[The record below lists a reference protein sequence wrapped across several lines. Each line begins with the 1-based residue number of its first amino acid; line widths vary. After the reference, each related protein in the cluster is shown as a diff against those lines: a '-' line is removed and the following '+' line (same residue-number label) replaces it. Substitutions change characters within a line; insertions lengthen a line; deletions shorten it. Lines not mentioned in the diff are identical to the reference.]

1 MEVSVGEE
9 AVLVDGIEQGALP
22 SQRHLVRLTQ
32 TLGIE
37 FVEGNLLVGA
47 FPKHHLNIKQFQDSI
62 THTHLLSKMTSRCHG
77 VVEVVRAHHCR
88 LLAFNIKSSQIFVKT
103 PHLCPRQ
110 PGSLR
115 SGQRRCQQWQTDAP
129 GPPCS
134 SCPSSRRQGGAH

>member
-32 TLGIE
+32 ILGIE

-62 THTHLLSKMTSRCHG
+62 THTHLFSKMTSRCHG

-88 LLAFNIKSSQIFVKT
+88 LLA
-103 PHLCPRQ
+103 L
-110 PGSLR
+110 G
-115 SGQRRCQQWQTDAP
+115 
-129 GPPCS
+129 
-134 SCPSSRRQGGAH
+134 

>member
-32 TLGIE
+32 ILGTE

-62 THTHLLSKMTSRCHG
+62 TLTS
-77 VVEVVRAHHCR
+77 
-88 LLAFNIKSSQIFVKT
+88 S
-103 PHLCPRQ
+103 PR
-110 PGSLR
+110 
-115 SGQRRCQQWQTDAP
+115 
-129 GPPCS
+129 
-134 SCPSSRRQGGAH
+134 